1 MENYIKEFPSFFL
14 FAFLL
19 FSFGSLIISKLFE
32 EKAFGL
38 VIVCWLL
45 SRHFL
50 LYNIFIAY
58 IFIWPDLA
66 IIFPTSIVVLAVVV
80 VVLTLFHSTVEFL

>member
-1 MENYIKEFPSFFL
+1 MENYIREFPSLFF
-14 FAFLL
+14 FAFQL

-32 EKAFGL
+32 ERAFGL
-38 VIVCWLL
+38 VIVCGLL

-58 IFIWPDLA
+58 IFICPDLA
-66 IIFPTSIVVLAVVV
+66 IIFPTSILVVV
-80 VVLTLFHSTVEFL
+80 VIIVASLLFLLLF